1 MSVRNWRRVQAW
13 MTLPGLMMGIVLSTS
28 TYAEVYIA
36 GQAGVTFPQALSDVE
51 RTSAGSGL
59 PAGTKVSDL
68 NLKTSVLY
76 GLKLGYY
83 LESLPWLG
91 IEGEVFN
98 TNPHVEQQT
107 QTLTLPSGTVL
118 SANTT
123 GSLLSVLTL
132 ATNLM
137 VRYPG
142 ASLQPYLGVGPGLF
156 FARNHFSTAAGEAS
170 TSTTQIGLNAL
181 AGVRYLVTDHVA
193 LFLEGK
199 YSHAQLNFGAS
210 RTMPGSQNTYDAF
223 HGALGV
229 AYVF

>member
-1 MSVRNWRRVQAW
+1 
-13 MTLPGLMMGIVLSTS
+13 MMGVVLSTS

-51 RTSAGSGL
+51 RTSAGSGV

-98 TNPHVEQQT
+98 TNPHVKQQM
-107 QTLTLPSGTVL
+107 QTMTLPSGTVL
-118 SANTT
+118 PGATS

-142 ASLQPYLGVGPGLF
+142 ASLQAYIGIGPGLF
-156 FARNHFSTAAGEAS
+156 FARNHFSTGAGEAS
-170 TSTTQIGLNAL
+170 TATTQIGLNAL
-181 AGVRYLVTDHVA
+181 AGIRYLVTDHVG

-199 YSHAQLNFGAS
+199 YSHAQLNFGTS
-210 RTMPGSQNTYDAF
+210 HTMAGSNNTYNAF
-223 HGALGV
+223 HAAFGI

>member
-1 MSVRNWRRVQAW
+1 MSVRNWWRVQAS
-13 MTLPGLMMGIVLSTS
+13 MTLPGLMLGVVLSTS

-59 PAGTKVSDL
+59 PAGTKVSAL
-68 NLKTSVLY
+68 NLKTSMLY
-76 GLKLGYY
+76 GVKLGYF

-98 TNPHVEQQT
+98 TNPHVKQQP
-107 QTLTLPSGTVL
+107 QTVTLPSGTVL
-118 SANTT
+118 SGTT
-123 GSLLSVLTL
+123 SGSLLSVLTL

-156 FARNHFSTAAGEAS
+156 FARNHFSTGAGEAS
-170 TSTTQIGLNAL
+170 TATTQIGLNAL
-181 AGVRYLVTDHVA
+181 AGVRYLATDHVA
-193 LFLEGK
+193 FFLEGK
-199 YSHAQLNFGAS
+199 YSHARLNFGPS
-210 RTMPGSQNTYDAF
+210 HTMPGSDNTYDAF
-223 HGALGV
+223 HAAFGI
-229 AYVF
+229 AYIF

>member
-1 MSVRNWRRVQAW
+1 MSVRSWLRVQVS
-13 MTLPGLMMGIVLSTS
+13 MTLPGLVIGIVLSTA

-51 RTSAGSGL
+51 RTSPGSGL

-68 NLKTSVLY
+68 SLKTSMLY

-98 TNPHVEQQT
+98 TNPHVKQQT
-107 QTLTLPSGTVL
+107 QTLTLPSGAVL
-118 SANTT
+118 STNAS

-142 ASLQPYLGVGPGLF
+142 ASLQPYIGVGPGLF

-170 TSTTQIGLNAL
+170 TATTQIGLNAL

-199 YSHAQLNFGAS
+199 YSHAQLNFGQS
-210 RTMPGSQNTYDAF
+210 KTLSGSNNTYDAF
-223 HGALGV
+223 HAALGV

>member
-1 MSVRNWRRVQAW
+1 MSVRNWWRVQASITW
-13 MTLPGLMMGIVLSTS
+13 LVLMMSAVLSPS

-68 NLKTSVLY
+68 QLKTSVLY

-98 TNPHVEQQT
+98 TNPHVKQQT
-107 QTLTLPSGTVL
+107 QTMTLPSGPVV
-118 SANTT
+118 SASMP

-142 ASLQPYLGVGPGLF
+142 ASLQPYIGVGPGLF
-156 FARNHFSTAAGEAS
+156 FARNHFSTGAGEAS
-170 TSTTQIGLNAL
+170 TSTTQIGLNGL
-181 AGVRYLVTDHVA
+181 AGVRYLATDHVG

-199 YSHAQLNFGAS
+199 YSHAQLNFGTS
-210 RTMPGSQNTYDAF
+210 HTMPGSNNTYSAF
-223 HGALGV
+223 HAAFGI
-229 AYVF
+229 AYLF